1 MEQSKCKPKAFTVFL
16 DTYEHLQLLDM
27 KQRGELFTAL
37 YEYAIYDKQI
47 ESDSGKV
54 RMAFSFLRAQLD
66 RDFKKY
72 EATCERNRTNANS
85 RKQSSRSQS
94 QPVDSSC
101 TQYKEKNKNKKEN
114 EKEYEDENE
123 NSVASS
129 AWWE

>member
-1 MEQSKCKPKAFTVFL
+1 MEQNKCKPKAFTVFL

-66 RDFKKY
+66 RDFKNVNLFDGFVCITVKGGG
-72 EATCERNRTNANS
+72 RQNIF
-85 RKQSSRSQS
+85 
-94 QPVDSSC
+94 
-101 TQYKEKNKNKKEN
+101 
-114 EKEYEDENE
+114 
-123 NSVASS
+123 
-129 AWWE
+129 

>member
-1 MEQSKCKPKAFTVFL
+1 MEQNKCKPKAFTVFL

-72 EATCERNRTNANS
+72 EATCERNRANANS
-85 RKQSSRSQS
+85 RKQSSRNHSL
-94 QPVDSSC
+94 PVASSC
-101 TQYKEKNKNKKEN
+101 TQYKDKKEN
-114 EKEYEDENE
+114 KKEYEDEDENE
-123 NSVASS
+123 KGGATP